1 MIRLIFTKVNHMS
14 ILLTPMVSRRLPFAR
29 SFLVCFLLCDMS
41 LTEIGAQPLASPQV
55 QDYFESPHEKTY
67 HRQKVITTMKRE
79 VNSYSE
85 RLHDLQNRFYK
96 IFYGHEGSASFN
108 APFNNPEDPQFLP
121 LHQSEPK
128 GTYVSPKDSAPV
140 VEAPEQKLAFEVDV
154 SKGEIPESGTLAHD
168 RFLGSGRGYWII
180 RSGLTLPYQTQRG
193 SFGGAEKNRK
203 YKPGIL
209 LQAIGGFTHE
219 NFRFGLG
226 LHYRR
231 NSFHSS
237 SYVGSPS
244 NVLGSDKGANT
255 LGSFLDFG
263 YKYPLLNSFDLM
275 ISFGLGYGVTIVQ
288 DSVSG
293 DSRYDPT
300 FLLSP
305 GVGGKWNFSDRFS
318 LDFGYR
324 FLREDEVPVHVFEIG
339 LAGQI

>member
-1 MIRLIFTKVNHMS
+1 MFVAEM
-14 ILLTPMVSRRLPFAR
+14 
-29 SFLVCFLLCDMS
+29 D
-41 LTEIGAQPLASPQV
+41 AQPLASPEV
-55 QDYFESPHEKTY
+55 HDYFGSPHEKTY

-96 IFYGHEGSASFN
+96 IFYGQEDAASFN
-108 APFNNPEDPQFLP
+108 APFKNPKDPQFVP
-121 LHQSEPK
+121 LRQSESK
-128 GTYVSPKDSAPV
+128 GTYLPPKDSVPV
-140 VEAPEQKLAFEVDV
+140 DMAPEQKLAFEVDV
-154 SKGEIPESGTLAHD
+154 SKGAPPESRGVDQD
-168 RFLGSGRGYWII
+168 RFLGSGKGYWVI
-180 RSGLTLPYQTQRG
+180 RSGLTIPYQTNRG
-193 SFGGAEKNRK
+193 SFGGAEKYRK

-209 LQAIGGFTHE
+209 LQAVGGVTYE

-237 SYVGSPS
+237 SYEGSPS
-244 NVLGSDKGANT
+244 DVLDSEKGAST

-263 YKYPLLNSFDLM
+263 YKYPLINSFDLM
-275 ISFGLGYGVTIVQ
+275 ISLGLGYGVTIVQ

-305 GVGGKWNFSDRFS
+305 GVGGEWNFSDRFS

-324 FLREDEVPVHVFEIG
+324 FLREDEAPVHVFEVG